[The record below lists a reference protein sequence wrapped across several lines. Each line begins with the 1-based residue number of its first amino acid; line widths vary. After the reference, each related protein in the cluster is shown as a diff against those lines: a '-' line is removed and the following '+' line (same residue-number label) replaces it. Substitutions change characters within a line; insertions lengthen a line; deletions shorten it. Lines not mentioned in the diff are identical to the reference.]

1 MPDQE
6 LIARVCHYADDN
18 SAPDAPFETGID
30 GFTLVRSRAPTAL
43 EGMIYMPI
51 VCLVLQ
57 GRKETYLG
65 ETPVS
70 FGRGQSL
77 IVSIDVPSLSRVVEA
92 SPGTPYVALALQ
104 LDMCEVR
111 SLAEQIDEAEIA
123 EERTVAIASG
133 EADAALV
140 AAMARLFDLV
150 DPAAGAAGAAA
161 ARPAR
166 DPLPPA
172 ARPARRDAPPVV
184 SPRQSR
190 EPYRPRPFAHPAG
203 LCTANEGGRDGCRGR
218 DEPFELP

>member
-150 DPAAGAAGAAA
+150 D
-161 ARPAR
+161 RPLEQR
-166 DPLPPA
+166 VLLPLVRREDPLPPA